1 MWREGGGGRTG
12 QPLTCPHLLGIVHAR
27 PLLLRLR
34 GLCAC
39 TCQLQSCQSTLLG
52 EVGAEALEVS
62 GGAG

>member
-1 MWREGGGGRTG
+1 M
-12 QPLTCPHLLGIVHAR
+12 TCPHLLGIVHAR